1 MKLVIA
7 NDHAG
12 LKMKWEIMDHL
23 RAKGHEVIN
32 VGTDSSENC
41 AAQIP
46 GYQAA
51 RMVADGL
58 VEGGILICGTGIGI
72 SLAANKVKGIRG
84 CVCSEPYSAKMAR
97 EKLNANIIAF
107 GARIIGSEMAKMIVD
122 QWLEARYQPDDN
134 QKNLDMIREIE
145 ETQSL
150 RHNDRR

>member
-1 MKLVIA
+1 
-7 NDHAG
+7 
-12 LKMKWEIMDHL
+12 
-23 RAKGHEVIN
+23 
-32 VGTDSSENC
+32 
-41 AAQIP
+41 
-46 GYQAA
+46 
-51 RMVADGL
+51 
-58 VEGGILICGTGIGI
+58 
-72 SLAANKVKGIRG
+72 
-84 CVCSEPYSAKMAR
+84 MAR

>member
-12 LKMKWEIMDHL
+12 LKMKWEIMDYL

-58 VEGGILICGTGIGI
+58 AEGGILICGTGIGI

-84 CVCSEPYSAKMAR
+84 CVCSEPYSAKVAR

-107 GARIIGSEMAKMIVD
+107 GARIIGIEMARMIVD

>member
-7 NDHAG
+7 NDNAG
-12 LKMKWEIMDHL
+12 LKMKWEIMDYL
-23 RAKGHEVIN
+23 RARGHEVIN

-107 GARIIGSEMAKMIVD
+107 GARIIGSEMARMIVD
-122 QWLEARYQPDDN
+122 QWLEARYQLDDN